1 MSSTDHDRI
10 AYRRLL
16 NSFARELS
24 ADEVEQIAFI
34 YCKEN
39 AANYNTK
46 ESALSLLRKLE
57 HLAIFSFEDPR
68 GLIQVAKDVQHLK
81 WEKEVEDFLESR
93 RRVSLASAKP
103 AVKKRSTLIPNE
115 VRQHLEEVHDEIVT
129 KCSAFEEEFEEAW
142 KGETVSKADGLKL
155 LRKGEEIVED
165 MQTALKKGAKKL
177 SRPPRPTS
185 GSSSDS
191 NSGSEYYTTSPVD
204 NATRYTPRSGTNRD
218 KPMPKPRKPQP
229 PPPYK
234 AVEQES
240 TPYNSAVQESTRHDT
255 PLLRL
260 PLSTMNVDQQT
271 HDPPPPIPPK
281 KNSPR
286 LSAKH
291 QHSGVSKMCYTR
303 SPVFMRSQKKYDE
316 HVATE
321 EEDQTGD
328 SGMGTGSGIS

>member
-1 MSSTDHDRI
+1 MNYEHACLRRSGIIIDELISSRNSPARRSNMTSTDHDRR

-68 GLIQVAKDVQHLK
+68 GLIQVAKDVEHLK
-81 WEKEVEDFLESR
+81 WEKKVEDFLESR
-93 RRVSLASAKP
+93 GRVSLASPSAKP
-103 AVKKRSTLIPNE
+103 VVKKRSTLIPNE
-115 VRQHLEEVHDEIVT
+115 VRQHLEDVHDEIVT

-165 MQTALKKGAKKL
+165 MQTALKNGAKKL
-177 SRPPRPTS
+177 NRPPRPTS

-191 NSGSEYYTTSPVD
+191 SSGSEYYSTSPVD
-204 NATRYTPRSGTNRD
+204 TAS
-218 KPMPKPRKPQP
+218 
-229 PPPYK
+229 
-234 AVEQES
+234 E
-240 TPYNSAVQESTRHDT
+240 
-255 PLLRL
+255 
-260 PLSTMNVDQQT
+260 
-271 HDPPPPIPPK
+271 
-281 KNSPR
+281 
-286 LSAKH
+286 
-291 QHSGVSKMCYTR
+291 
-303 SPVFMRSQKKYDE
+303 
-316 HVATE
+316 
-321 EEDQTGD
+321 
-328 SGMGTGSGIS
+328 

>member
-24 ADEVEQIAFI
+24 ADEIEQIAFI

-46 ESALSLLRKLE
+46 GSALSLLLKLE

-129 KCSAFEEEFEEAW
+129 KCTAFEEEFETTW

-165 MQTALKKGAKKL
+165 MQTALKNGAKKL
-177 SRPPRPTS
+177 NRPPRPTS

-204 NATRYTPRSGTNRD
+204 NA
-218 KPMPKPRKPQP
+218 
-229 PPPYK
+229 
-234 AVEQES
+234 
-240 TPYNSAVQESTRHDT
+240 
-255 PLLRL
+255 
-260 PLSTMNVDQQT
+260 
-271 HDPPPPIPPK
+271 
-281 KNSPR
+281 
-286 LSAKH
+286 
-291 QHSGVSKMCYTR
+291 SK
-303 SPVFMRSQKKYDE
+303 
-316 HVATE
+316 
-321 EEDQTGD
+321 
-328 SGMGTGSGIS
+328 